1 MSRVR
6 KTALITGSGQ
16 NIGRGIAHELAKAG
30 HNIVVNGSTNLD
42 AAQAV
47 AAEVRAMGVDA
58 SVAMGNVGI
67 REDAEL
73 IVRKAV
79 ENFGAIDILVNNAA
93 IRPHGPFLEIEADDW
108 QNVINVNM
116 NGPSW
121 LARAALPFMLK
132 KGWGRVIHFTGM
144 NAQRGYPGAG
154 FVSVSKHAL
163 WGLTKALAVEFGP
176 SGITSNIISPG
187 TFPPDEVDVEHARSH
202 PKYEQLLKDNPS
214 GRLGKPADIGGM
226 IAYLCSENGGFVNG
240 QILQINGGVVMQY

>member
-1 MSRVR
+1 MPHVR

-30 HNIVVNGSTNLD
+30 NNIVVNGSKNRD
-42 AAQAV
+42 AA
-47 AAEVRAMGVDA
+47 E
-58 SVAMGNVGI
+58 SVAEEARQLGAEATVVMGNVGI
-67 REDAEL
+67 REEAEL
-73 IVRKAV
+73 IVKSTV
-79 ENFGAIDILVNNAA
+79 EIFGGIDILINNAA
-93 IRPHGPFLEIEADDW
+93 IRPHGPFLQIETDDW

-116 NGPSW
+116 NGPIW
-121 LARAALPFMLK
+121 LARAALPFMINN
-132 KGWGRVIHFTGM
+132 GWGRIVHFTGM

-187 TFPPDEVDVEHARSH
+187 TFPPDDENSEARES
-202 PKYEQLLKDNPS
+202 YQLLLKNNPS
-214 GRLGKPADIGGM
+214 GRLGKPSDIGGM

-240 QILQINGGVVMQY
+240 QMLQINGGVVMQY

>member
-1 MSRVR
+1 MPHVR

-30 HNIVVNGSTNLD
+30 NNIVVNGSKNRD
-42 AAQAV
+42 AA
-47 AAEVRAMGVDA
+47 E
-58 SVAMGNVGI
+58 SVAEEARQLGAEATVVMGNVGI
-67 REDAEL
+67 REEAEL
-73 IVRKAV
+73 IVKSTV
-79 ENFGAIDILVNNAA
+79 EIFGGIDILINNAA
-93 IRPHGPFLEIEADDW
+93 IRPHGPFLQIETDDW

-116 NGPSW
+116 NGPIW
-121 LARAALPFMLK
+121 LARAALPFMINN
-132 KGWGRVIHFTGM
+132 GWGRIVHFTGM

-187 TFPPDEVDVEHARSH
+187 TFPPDDENSEASES
-202 PKYEQLLKDNPS
+202 YQLLLKNNPS
-214 GRLGKPADIGGM
+214 GRLGKPSDIGGM

-240 QILQINGGVVMQY
+240 QMLQINGGVVMQY

>member
-1 MSRVR
+1 MSHDR

-30 HNIVVNGSTNLD
+30 HNIVVNGSRNRK
-42 AAQAV
+42 
-47 AAEVRAMGVDA
+47 AAETVAEEVRDLGVDA
-58 SVAMGNVGI
+58 SVAMGNVGV
-67 REDAEL
+67 REEAEL
-73 IVRKAV
+73 VVKSAADA
-79 ENFGAIDILVNNAA
+79 FGGIDILVNNAA
-93 IRPHGPFLEIEADDW
+93 IRPHGPFLEIEAEDW

-116 NGPSW
+116 NGPIW
-121 LARAALPFMLK
+121 LARAALPFMIK
-132 KGWGRVIHFTGM
+132 NGWGRVVHFTGM

-187 TFPPDEVDVEHARSH
+187 TFPPDDENIETNEN
-202 PKYEQLLKDNPS
+202 YQLLLKNNPS
-214 GRLGKPADIGGM
+214 GRLGKPNDIGGM

-240 QILQINGGVVMQY
+240 QMLQINGGVVMQY

>member
-1 MSRVR
+1 MPHVR

-30 HNIVVNGSTNLD
+30 NNIVVNGSRNRD
-42 AAQAV
+42 AA
-47 AAEVRAMGVDA
+47 E
-58 SVAMGNVGI
+58 SVAEEARQLGAEATVVMGNVGI
-67 REDAEL
+67 REEAEL
-73 IVRKAV
+73 IVKSAV
-79 ENFGAIDILVNNAA
+79 ETFGGIDILVNNAA
-93 IRPHGPFLEIEADDW
+93 IRPHGPFLQIETDDW

-116 NGPSW
+116 NGPIW
-121 LARAALPFMLK
+121 LARAALPFMINN
-132 KGWGRVIHFTGM
+132 GWGRIVHFTGM

-187 TFPPDEVDVEHARSH
+187 TFPPDDENSKASES
-202 PKYEQLLKDNPS
+202 YQLLLKNNPS
-214 GRLGKPADIGGM
+214 GRLGKPSDIGGM

-240 QILQINGGVVMQY
+240 QMLQINGGVVMQY

>member
-1 MSRVR
+1 MPHVR

-30 HNIVVNGSTNLD
+30 NNIVVNGSKNRD
-42 AAQAV
+42 AA
-47 AAEVRAMGVDA
+47 E
-58 SVAMGNVGI
+58 SVADEARQLGAEATVVMGNVGI
-67 REDAEL
+67 REEAEL
-73 IVRKAV
+73 IVKSTV
-79 ENFGAIDILVNNAA
+79 EIFGGIDILINNAA
-93 IRPHGPFLEIEADDW
+93 IRPHGPFLQIETDDW

-116 NGPSW
+116 NGPIW
-121 LARAALPFMLK
+121 LARAALPFMINN
-132 KGWGRVIHFTGM
+132 GWGRIVHFTGM

-187 TFPPDEVDVEHARSH
+187 TFPPDDENSEASES
-202 PKYEQLLKDNPS
+202 YQLLLKNNPS
-214 GRLGKPADIGGM
+214 GRLGKPSDIGGM

-240 QILQINGGVVMQY
+240 QMLQINGGVVMQY

>member
-1 MSRVR
+1 MPHVR

-30 HNIVVNGSTNLD
+30 NNIVVNGSKNRD
-42 AAQAV
+42 AA
-47 AAEVRAMGVDA
+47 E
-58 SVAMGNVGI
+58 SVAEEARQLGAEATVVMGNVGI
-67 REDAEL
+67 REEAEL
-73 IVRKAV
+73 IVKSTV
-79 ENFGAIDILVNNAA
+79 ETFGGIDILINNAA
-93 IRPHGPFLEIEADDW
+93 IRPHGPFLQIETDDW

-116 NGPSW
+116 NGPIW
-121 LARAALPFMLK
+121 LARAALPFMINN
-132 KGWGRVIHFTGM
+132 GWGRIVHFTGM

-187 TFPPDEVDVEHARSH
+187 TFPPDDENSEASES
-202 PKYEQLLKDNPS
+202 YQLLLKNNPS
-214 GRLGKPADIGGM
+214 GRLGKPSDIGGM

-240 QILQINGGVVMQY
+240 QMLQINGGVVMQF